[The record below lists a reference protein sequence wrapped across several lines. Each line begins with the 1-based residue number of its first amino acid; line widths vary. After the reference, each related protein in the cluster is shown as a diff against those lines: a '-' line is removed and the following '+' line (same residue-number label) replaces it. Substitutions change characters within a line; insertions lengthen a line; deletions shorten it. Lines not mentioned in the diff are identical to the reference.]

1 MKKVLIITYYWP
13 PSTGAGV
20 FRWLKF
26 SKFLRLYGWEPIIYT
41 PENPESPGT
50 DHSLENELPEDIT
63 IVRRRIWEP
72 YQYYKLLTGKKQQD
86 KIQTGFLSEESVPGP
101 ADKLSTWLRG
111 NFFIPDARKFW
122 IKPSVRFLDKWLSNN
137 KADAI
142 VSTGPPH
149 SLHMIA
155 LGLKNR
161 QGIPWLADFR
171 DPWTQ
176 IDFYDKLM
184 LTTFADRKHK
194 KMEQKV
200 LHQADAIVTV
210 SNHCAIDLKKLCNR
224 DIHVVTNGFDD
235 ADFEKMPSYNHDIF
249 SITHL
254 GSMNA
259 DRNPL
264 ILWQVLKELVV
275 SNDHFKKSLKIRLVG
290 KTDYTVRQ
298 SIDRMG
304 LMPFTELIPPKPHKQ
319 ALTLAAQSALL
330 LLPLNNTP
338 NVMGIAPGKLY
349 EYLALKRPILCIGPT
364 NGDAAHIIRKTRS
377 GVCNNFDDLEGCKSD
392 LLTFFKLYK
401 TSNLLTKN
409 QHVDEFSRKKLTGD
423 IAHVLNTMITHGE
436 EQIERFDQ

>member
-26 SKFLRLYGWEPIIYT
+26 SKFLRLYGWEPVIYT
-41 PENPESPGT
+41 PANPESPGT
-50 DHSLENELPEDIT
+50 DHSLEHEIPEGIT

-72 YQYYKLLTGKKQQD
+72 YHYYKLLTGKKQHD
-86 KIQTGFLSEESVPGP
+86 KIQTGFLSEEREPGA
-101 ADKLSTWLRG
+101 ADKISTWLRG

-122 IKPSVRFLDKWLSNN
+122 IKPSIRFLDKWLSNN
-137 KADAI
+137 KVDAI

-161 QGIPWLADFR
+161 RSIPWLADFR

-184 LTTFADRKHK
+184 LTSLADKKHK
-194 KMEQKV
+194 QLEKNV

-235 ADFEKMPSYNHDIF
+235 ADFKKLPPYEHDVF

-254 GSMNA
+254 GAMNA

-264 ILWQVLKELVV
+264 ILWQVLKELVA
-275 SNDHFKKSLKIRLVG
+275 SNDHFKKSVKIRLVG

-298 SIDRMG
+298 SIDRLG
-304 LMPFTELIPPKPHKQ
+304 LMPFTELTPPRPHKE
-319 ALTLAAQSALL
+319 ALALAAQSALL

-364 NGDAAHIIRKTRS
+364 KGDAANIIRITNS
-377 GVCNNFDDLEGCKSD
+377 GTCAAFDDANGCKKH
-392 LLTFFKLYK
+392 LLSFFELFRNR
-401 TSNLLTKN
+401 TLVLN
-409 QHVDEFSRKKLTGD
+409 QDHIGRFSREKLTGD
-423 IAHVLNTMITHGE
+423 IAHLLNSVIKKNE
-436 EQIERFDQ
+436 V